1 MLTRLP
7 MTQSGGMHK
16 LAKANDNKGD
26 IRSSESK
33 ILECSNGTPIE
44 GDIFKGSTIN
54 KGNTLAED
62 LEGLAPSIFVLK
74 SKSIIYLDLVR

>member
-1 MLTRLP
+1 
-7 MTQSGGMHK
+7 MHK
-16 LAKANDNKGD
+16 LAKVIDNKSH

-54 KGNTLAED
+54 R
-62 LEGLAPSIFVLK
+62 
-74 SKSIIYLDLVR
+74 SKFR